1 MQKVLVARISA
12 EIVEIWEHF
21 VYSTSCTFA
30 LGIPVKEF
38 HGTRYQIG
46 LLFLDFMWGVV
57 FTACV
62 VFFSFLWGLLLA
74 GGMTEKD
81 ITSLC
86 CLSTFAYIFPTIS
99 TVYFLA
105 FAFLAITSFWSK
117 ECIITGKIQ
126 SLMSSGYVTHVTG
139 TLFRTRNTICWTVRM
154 NILSAFA
161 HSNTV
166 LFSNQLD
173 WTQHDITPGQSH
185 TQCPPHNARERGC
198 KHWPIQAQRERG
210 HKLIPPI

>member
-1 MQKVLVARISA
+1 
-12 EIVEIWEHF
+12 
-21 VYSTSCTFA
+21 
-30 LGIPVKEF
+30 
-38 HGTRYQIG
+38 
-46 LLFLDFMWGVV
+46 
-57 FTACV
+57 
-62 VFFSFLWGLLLA
+62 
-74 GGMTEKD
+74 
-81 ITSLC
+81 
-86 CLSTFAYIFPTIS
+86 
-99 TVYFLA
+99 
-105 FAFLAITSFWSK
+105 
-117 ECIITGKIQ
+117 
-126 SLMSSGYVTHVTG
+126 MSSGYVTHVTG

-210 HKLIPPI
+210 HELYNTNGEEDSSHLTYPCFKRAQNSQMIPPLLFVAVGWSWQMLSC